1 MTNSERPMD
10 DPDGMP
16 DEIADEHPDRVDDMV
31 ERVTGSG
38 WLSFAGILILLIGV
52 FKFVDGIW
60 ALANKH
66 YRSDLSGATYVFN
79 LTGWG
84 WIHLLLG
91 AVLIATGIGVLGGQE
106 VGPGGRHRAGRRD
119 GDPPT
124 ALSAVLHRLADQ
136 HPALRT
142 RDLRAD
148 RAEEGCGRRLLAATA
163 PRA

>member
-1 MTNSERPMD
+1 MD

-106 VGPGGRHRAGRRD
+106 WARGVGIGLAGV
-119 GDPPT
+119 T
-124 ALSAVLHRLADQ
+124 AILQLLYLPFFTGSLINILLCVLVIYALIVPKKGAV
-136 HPALRT
+136 
-142 RDLRAD
+142 
-148 RAEEGCGRRLLAATA
+148 AAY
-163 PRA
+163 